1 MFFPPIVKRVRLPSE
16 DPVASGEPVPSGGC
30 SGLRRGSH
38 GDASTPK
45 KSKGPKPP
53 RNQAKACKEGSKKT
67 KKTKQR
73 LTKKEQDDAA
83 IQRFLS
89 SQAFTEALTM
99 QLDKLRKSDRMDKV
113 YKRAFKVMRQ
123 FAFLADGDPEAITEE
138 GDLLLEYIGKMNY
151 LQCKRKGVPLEDL
164 KEVAA
169 LNEAFSRLKHVR
181 KK

>member
-1 MFFPPIVKRVRLPSE
+1 
-16 DPVASGEPVPSGGC
+16 
-30 SGLRRGSH
+30 
-38 GDASTPK
+38 
-45 KSKGPKPP
+45 
-53 RNQAKACKEGSKKT
+53 
-67 KKTKQR
+67 
-73 LTKKEQDDAA
+73 
-83 IQRFLS
+83 
-89 SQAFTEALTM
+89 
-99 QLDKLRKSDRMDKV
+99 
-113 YKRAFKVMRQ
+113 MRQ

>member
-1 MFFPPIVKRVRLPSE
+1 MPLKDPSRHALRLQGMPTPDGFPEMCFPY
-16 DPVASGEPVPSGGC
+16 C
-30 SGLRRGSH
+30 H
-38 GDASTPK
+38 GDAIVQKDVNIPPGPNGDATIPLPH
-45 KSKGPKPP
+45 SK
-53 RNQAKACKEGSKKT
+53 QTQQTKT
-67 KKTKQR
+67 KHTKKR
-73 LTKKEQDDAA
+73 LTKKEQDEAA
-83 IQRFLS
+83 VQRFLS
-89 SQAFTEALTM
+89 SPAFTEALAM
-99 QLDKLRKSDRMDKV
+99 QLDKLRKSDRMDNV

-138 GDLLLEYIGKMNY
+138 GDLLLEYIGQITY